1 MNKNTIWTIL
11 GVILAVIIAW
21 WLVNVIFSLLW
32 FVVKLALVAA
42 VALAVYVALR
52 ALFRRVDD

>member
-11 GVILAVIIAW
+11 GVILAIVIAW
-21 WLVNVIFSLLW
+21 WLVNVVFSLLW

-42 VALAVYVALR
+42 VALAVFVGLR
-52 ALFRRVDD
+52 AVFSRTDD